1 MWVHME
7 SQAYNGELDHSAKYY
22 PIITRKDAQSIF
34 CVQAS
39 LEKKIDIANLQEALS
54 KTLKFYP
61 TFSVALTRGYSWHKF
76 KHNDRDLPIS
86 NFNENIMVPIK
97 DIENNGHQMRVSI
110 KDNVLRLE
118 IFHGVT
124 DANIGFEFL
133 SCLIKTYNAIQK
145 GEGFS
150 SEIYDQPEDY
160 ENSFRV
166 HAKKEKSNMKLTSL
180 LEKDVAVIKGDLI
193 EELGA
198 KQHIENFSV
207 SDLLPLA
214 KKRQVSLSALII
226 GILVKASFEFA
237 ERDKKVVIMV
247 PVDLRRM
254 FNSISKRNFV
264 SFVRLRYFDRTLDLE
279 GLIKQTNKMLK
290 EQVNKEYFE
299 EFMSLTD
306 KATRGIVSYLP
317 LWFKEMVI
325 KPIVKRAK
333 TKHTIIFSNIGKLAD
348 IEGVK
353 NYTLNLNISKNNPIN
368 FGMVTVNGVISIGA
382 TSKIK
387 NIEVIKYVF
396 DTINKMIKE
405 DKNEQ
410 NNVK

>member
-1 MWVHME
+1 
-7 SQAYNGELDHSAKYY
+7 
-22 PIITRKDAQSIF
+22 
-34 CVQAS
+34 
-39 LEKKIDIANLQEALS
+39 
-54 KTLKFYP
+54 
-61 TFSVALTRGYSWHKF
+61 
-76 KHNDRDLPIS
+76 
-86 NFNENIMVPIK
+86 
-97 DIENNGHQMRVSI
+97 
-110 KDNVLRLE
+110 
-118 IFHGVT
+118 
-124 DANIGFEFL
+124 
-133 SCLIKTYNAIQK
+133 
-145 GEGFS
+145 
-150 SEIYDQPEDY
+150 
-160 ENSFRV
+160 
-166 HAKKEKSNMKLTSL
+166 
-180 LEKDVAVIKGDLI
+180 
-193 EELGA
+193 
-198 KQHIENFSV
+198 
-207 SDLLPLA
+207 
-214 KKRQVSLSALII
+214 
-226 GILVKASFEFA
+226 
-237 ERDKKVVIMV
+237 
-247 PVDLRRM
+247 
-254 FNSISKRNFV
+254 
-264 SFVRLRYFDRTLDLE
+264 
-279 GLIKQTNKMLK
+279 MLK